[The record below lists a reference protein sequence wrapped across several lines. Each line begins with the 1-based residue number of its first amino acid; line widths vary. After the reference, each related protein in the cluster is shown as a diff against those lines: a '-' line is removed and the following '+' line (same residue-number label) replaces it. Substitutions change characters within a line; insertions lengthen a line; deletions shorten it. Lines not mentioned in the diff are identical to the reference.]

1 MEATQHSL
9 GMGLGLKHCAQQI
22 REIQLL
28 EKSHLEKRVIIN
40 DKVVRLAR
48 MDYDLKK
55 QAMIQKSIEMDEIET
70 LRAPH
75 AQEIDALRL
84 EESAIL
90 KEINEAQSYLKTDMA
105 FDDY

>member
-1 MEATQHSL
+1 M
-9 GMGLGLKHCAQQI
+9 
-22 REIQLL
+22 
-28 EKSHLEKRVIIN
+28 IN

-75 AQEIDALRL
+75 AQEIDQLRM
-84 EESAIL
+84 EESEVL
-90 KEINEAQSYLKTDMA
+90 RQINEAQTYLKMDMA

>member
-1 MEATQHSL
+1 M
-9 GMGLGLKHCAQQI
+9 
-22 REIQLL
+22 
-28 EKSHLEKRVIIN
+28 IN

-70 LRAPH
+70 LRAPY
-75 AQEIDALRL
+75 AQEIDQMRM
-84 EESAIL
+84 EESEVL
-90 KEINEAQSYLKTDMA
+90 RQINEAQTYLKMDMA